1 MSIDEYNESKQETLD
16 QLKGIYTICLLVSK
30 WYILKTTLVNV
41 NLNFSKIDFIKK
53 SISFPLAKHFI

>member
-30 WYILKTTLVNV
+30 
-41 NLNFSKIDFIKK
+41 
-53 SISFPLAKHFI
+53 